1 MKPAD
6 PSLVHERFAE
16 IVTRVRAAEI
26 VPPPPLTEVEREANR
41 RARRQRQ
48 KSWGHGRRPRTGG
61 APAPSHPSSPRA
73 SSAP

>member
-6 PSLVHERFAE
+6 PCLVHERFAE

-26 VPPPPLTEVEREANR
+26 VPFPPLTEIEREANR

-48 KSWGHGRRPRTGG
+48 
-61 APAPSHPSSPRA
+61 
-73 SSAP
+73 